1 MPSKNSVESLVG
13 PSLTY
18 SFLRREFPR
27 RGERKSATERRISD
41 WYSGRGRTKRVA
53 FTVGQRGIKQNKVAQ
68 KKVASPRVS
77 SRDSVMSLVNSSAV
91 PESKRL
97 TYSFLRRELG
107 DKRKNTEKLIAQY
120 KARGAIPF
128 RPRSAA
134 PVTKSTDSL
143 GRMKRDVKRPQA
155 VYVPPYRRNTF
166 PSRSPSTPRTTR
178 APSPSRTLTPAE
190 LADRFLKTLSPPPP
204 PPRFIKTL
212 PPPRGRMHRRRRRRR
227 HA

>member
-1 MPSKNSVESLVG
+1 MPSKNSVESLVD

-27 RGERKSATERRISD
+27 HGEGKSATERRISD
-41 WYSGRGRTKRVA
+41 WYGGKGRTKRVA
-53 FTVGQRGIKQNKVAQ
+53 FTIGRKGMKQNKVAQ

-97 TYSFLRRELG
+97 TYSFLRREFG

-120 KARGAIPF
+120 KAF

-134 PVTKSTDSL
+134 PVTRSTDSF
-143 GRMKRDVKRPQA
+143 GRVDKRPQA
-155 VYVPPYRRNTF
+155 VYVPPYRRNTRL
-166 PSRSPSTPRTTR
+166 SRSASTPRTTR
-178 APSPSRTLTPAE
+178 APSPPRTLTPAE
-190 LADRFLKTLSPPPP
+190 LADRFLKRLPPPSP
-204 PPRFIKTL
+204 PPRFMKTL
-212 PPPRGRMHRRRRRRR
+212 TPPRGRMHRRRKRRRR
-227 HA
+227 Q